1 MPNFSEEL
9 NRISKRCNIPL
20 DKLEVQ
26 QNSAYGHKLLVD
38 GRAVSL
44 LSHGK
49 GKAFT
54 NYLDGIVDGCDLKK

>member
-26 QNSAYGHKLLVD
+26 QNSAYGHKLLDRKSV
-38 GRAVSL
+38 V
-44 LSHGK
+44 
-49 GKAFT
+49 
-54 NYLDGIVDGCDLKK
+54 